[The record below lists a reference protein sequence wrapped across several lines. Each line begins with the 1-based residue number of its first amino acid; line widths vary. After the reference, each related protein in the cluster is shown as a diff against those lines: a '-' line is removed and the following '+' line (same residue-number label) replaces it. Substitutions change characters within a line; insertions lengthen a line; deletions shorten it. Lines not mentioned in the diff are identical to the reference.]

1 MEGPSPSLCRLKF
14 LTDPRASCF
23 LICTES
29 QEVQGLSN
37 HLHSWSWNYR
47 FVWEGEEEEEKK
59 EEMEKKE
66 EGDRGGRGK
75 VSGKEEDRKGGKR
88 TLQHHRNSRTKLPT
102 NAPTVALYIHCT
114 CKHRPHRFFPTSS
127 LCSVLLIRKLCLL
140 HSLPTLFK
148 MTRHI
153 Q

>member
-14 LTDPRASCF
+14 LIDPRASCF
-23 LICTES
+23 LICTGS

-47 FVWEGEEEEEKK
+47 FVWEGEEEEEKE

-66 EGDRGGRGK
+66 EGDRGRRGK

-88 TLQHHRNSRTKLPT
+88 TLQHHSSQQMPQLLLFIFTVPVNINPT
-102 NAPTVALYIHCT
+102 GSFQHLACVP
-114 CKHRPHRFFPTSS
+114 FS
-127 LCSVLLIRKLCLL
+127 
-140 HSLPTLFK
+140 
-148 MTRHI
+148 
-153 Q
+153 